1 MTGLR
6 KELLLR
12 ELKGCQ
18 KIEENEV
25 KLIFMVEQ
33 VSLSLSGWGGAG
45 VNASCRC
52 TVLTRGKGGG
62 LQWAEKSFMFTF
74 FLSCLKI

>member
-18 KIEENEV
+18 EIEENEV

-33 VSLSLSGWGGAG
+33 VISVIVDGGCQCIMQTHSAH
-45 VNASCRC
+45 
-52 TVLTRGKGGG
+52 
-62 LQWAEKSFMFTF
+62 
-74 FLSCLKI
+74 